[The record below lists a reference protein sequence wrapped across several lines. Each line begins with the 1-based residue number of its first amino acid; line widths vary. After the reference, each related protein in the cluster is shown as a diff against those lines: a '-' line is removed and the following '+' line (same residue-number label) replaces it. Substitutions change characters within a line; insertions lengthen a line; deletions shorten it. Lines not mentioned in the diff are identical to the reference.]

1 MADFKKLKKEILEDG
16 VIDSEEVAKLKE
28 LLYEDGKIDRQE
40 ADFLFELNDA
50 VSSNDNSPEW
60 EKFFIQA
67 ICDFLLKDE
76 VSPGEIDPE
85 EEMWL
90 LKKIEND
97 GQVDDVEKDLL
108 LTLKSQ
114 AKFFPRALEDLLN
127 E

>member
-1 MADFKKLKKEILEDG
+1 MADFEKLKKELLEDG
-16 VIDSEEVAKLKE
+16 VIDSAEVAKLKE
-28 LLYEDGKIDRQE
+28 VLYEDGKIDKEE

-50 VSSNDNSPEW
+50 VSGKDNSPEW

-108 LTLKSQ
+108 IALKAQ
-114 AKFFPRALEDLLN
+114 AKSFPRGLEDLLN
-127 E
+127 D